1 MKKKRK
7 EKLLTVAEAAKYLRV
22 SRQAVNDAVLTKR
35 LRSKRRT
42 IKKVVVKKLEI
53 TLIDKADLDNF
64 VVSRSQQE
72 KGRLRKS

>member
-1 MKKKRK
+1 MKKKK
-7 EKLLTVAEAAKYLRV
+7 TLLTVAEAAKYLRV
-22 SRQAVNDAVLTKR
+22 SRQAVNEAVLAKR

>member
-53 TLIDKADLDNF
+53 TLIDKADLDKF